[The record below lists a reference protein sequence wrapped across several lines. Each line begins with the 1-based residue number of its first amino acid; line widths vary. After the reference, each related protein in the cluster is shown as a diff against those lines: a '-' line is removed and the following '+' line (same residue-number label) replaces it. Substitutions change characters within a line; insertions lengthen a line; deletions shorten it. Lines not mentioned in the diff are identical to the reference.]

1 MGYNTNYIFF
11 HVTVWTIKTVKK
23 MRREYFNQTEKAT
36 RFYVSNILHFPFI
49 SRANS
54 YIKASAPDNNLHF
67 IGHKRFPAKYTNN
80 ILVSLSVFI
89 EKDPAFPTSS
99 RSLII

>member
-11 HVTVWTIKTVKK
+11 HFTVWTIKTARK
-23 MRREYFNQTEKAT
+23 MRREYFNKTEKAT
-36 RFYVSNILHFPFI
+36 RFYVSNILHFLFI

-54 YIKASAPDNNLHF
+54 YIKAFAPDNNLHF

-80 ILVSLSVFI
+80 
-89 EKDPAFPTSS
+89 TSFVKC
-99 RSLII
+99 IH